1 VTVSS
6 GSDLTT
12 LQEKLGHFFR
22 DLSLLEHALT
32 HKSHAHEAGPSSLD
46 NESLEFLGD
55 SILGFLVTD
64 LIYQRFPALDEGR
77 KSKIKAYLVSSVA
90 LSDLALGLE
99 LPKYL
104 RLGKGEE
111 KTGGRRKQA
120 LRANALEAVLAAIYL
135 DAGIDAA
142 RAFVEP
148 LYEELFQEV
157 AAKSAAVEDPKT
169 ELQEHLQAAH
179 MPAAEYVVVK
189 EKGPEHRKT
198 FHVNLR
204 VGDRTLANTSGSTKK
219 KAQLRAARIALE
231 KLRRETQQNEGAEDS
246 NPS

>member
-1 VTVSS
+1 MTVSP
-6 GSDLTT
+6 GSDLKE
-12 LQEKLGHFFR
+12 LQERLGHSFR
-22 DLSLLEHALT
+22 DLSLLESALT
-32 HKSHAHEAGPSSLD
+32 HKSHAHEAGQSSLH

-64 LIYQRFPALDEGR
+64 LIYQRFPTLDEGR

-90 LSDLALGLE
+90 LSDLALDLGL
-99 LPKYL
+99 PQYL

-111 KTGGRRKQA
+111 KTGGRHKQA

-142 RAFVEP
+142 RAFIEP
-148 LYEELFQEV
+148 LYEELVREI
-157 AAKSAAVEDPKT
+157 ADKSASVEDPKT
-169 ELQEHLQAAH
+169 KLQEHLQAAR
-179 MPAAEYVVVK
+179 MPPAEYVIIK

-198 FHVNLR
+198 FHVNLL

-231 KLRRETQQNEGAEDS
+231 KLRRETQQNEQAEES

>member
-1 VTVSS
+1 MTASEAP
-6 GSDLTT
+6 DLRA
-12 LQEKLGHFFR
+12 LQEKLGHVF
-22 DLSLLEHALT
+22 DDITLLERALT
-32 HKSHAHEAGPSSLD
+32 HKSHAHEAGQSSLH

-64 LIYQRFPALDEGR
+64 LIYHRFPDLNEGR

-90 LSDLALGLE
+90 LSELALELE
-99 LPKYL
+99 LPRYL

-135 DAGIDAA
+135 DGGIDKA
-142 RAFVEP
+142 RAFIGP
-148 LYEELFQEV
+148 LYEDLFQTV
-157 AAKSAAVEDPKT
+157 AEKSAAVEDPKT
-169 ELQEHLQAAH
+169 KLQEHLQATH
-179 MPAAEYVVVK
+179 LPPAEYVIIK

-198 FHVNLR
+198 FHVDLV
-204 VGDRTLANTSGSTKK
+204 VGERTLAHTSGSTKK

-231 KLRRETQQNEGAEDS
+231 KLRRETQASESTKD
-246 NPS
+246 PSPS

>member
-1 VTVSS
+1 VTASS
-6 GSDLTT
+6 EPDLEP
-12 LQEKLGHFFR
+12 LQKKLGHSFR
-22 DLSLLEHALT
+22 DPSLLERALT
-32 HKSHAHEAGPSSLD
+32 HKSHAHEAGQSEHH

-64 LIYQRFPALDEGR
+64 LIYQRFPTLNEGR
-77 KSKIKAYLVSSVA
+77 KSKIKAYLVSAVA
-90 LSDLALGLE
+90 LSDLALDLD

-120 LRANALEAVLAAIYL
+120 LRANALEAILAAIYL

-148 LYEELFQEV
+148 LYQQLFQEV
-157 AAKSAAVEDPKT
+157 ADLGTAVEDPKT
-169 ELQEHLQAAH
+169 KLQEHLQAAH
-179 MPAAEYVVVK
+179 LPPAEYVITK

-198 FHVNLR
+198 FHVNLL
-204 VGDRTLANTSGSTKK
+204 VGERMLANTTGSTKK

-231 KLRRETQQNEGAEDS
+231 KLQRDTPSEPTEDS
-246 NPS
+246 SPS